1 MKNIIYILTFLISC
15 FCNSQIINIR
25 DRGIINVAPG
35 QHYKDVENLLN
46 PFEGTWIFNDGKR
59 FLKIIL
65 VKRINHY
72 NGSYTN
78 DYIYGGYE
86 YKVNNQ
92 TLVNTLI
99 DANTLY
105 TSRLKYSIYGNSI
118 LENDYQPICNDCDL
132 NEIRLFLSLSVP
144 ASILNGSLI
153 VKKTIINGQEAIK
166 LNLTGSNST
175 YYKDGTPPPPGDF
188 VLPSG
193 DYILIK
199 Q

>member
-1 MKNIIYILTFLISC
+1 MLFASYSGK
-15 FCNSQIINIR
+15 SQIINIR
-25 DRGIINVAPG
+25 DQGIVDIAPG
-35 QHYKDVENLLN
+35 QHYKDVDNLLN
-46 PFEGTWIFNDGKR
+46 PFEGTWVFDDGIR
-59 FLKIIL
+59 YLKIIL

-92 TLVNTLI
+92 TLVNTLN
-99 DANTLY
+99 DANTIY
-105 TSRLKYSIYGNSI
+105 NSRLKYSIYGNGIFESY
-118 LENDYQPICNDCDL
+118 DQPICNDCDL
-132 NEIRLFLSLSVP
+132 NEIRLFLSLSEP

-153 VKKTIINGQEAIK
+153 IKKTNVNGQEAIK

>member
-1 MKNIIYILTFLISC
+1 MKNLIYIVMLFASYSGK
-15 FCNSQIINIR
+15 SQIINIR
-25 DRGIINVAPG
+25 DQGIVDIAPG
-35 QHYKDVENLLN
+35 QHYKDVDNLLN
-46 PFEGTWIFNDGKR
+46 PFEGTWVFDDGIR
-59 FLKIIL
+59 YLKIIL

-92 TLVNTLI
+92 TLVNTLN
-99 DANTLY
+99 DANTIY
-105 TSRLKYSIYGNSI
+105 NSRLKYSIYGNGIFESY
-118 LENDYQPICNDCDL
+118 DQPICNDCDL
-132 NEIRLFLSLSVP
+132 NEIRLFLSLSEP

-153 VKKTIINGQEAIK
+153 IKKTNVNGQEAIK

>member
-1 MKNIIYILTFLISC
+1 MKNVINILMILINSIC
-15 FCNSQIINIR
+15 VSQIINIR
-25 DRGIINVAPG
+25 DRGIVNVASG
-35 QHYKDVENLLN
+35 QHYKDIENLLN
-46 PFEGTWIFNDGKR
+46 PFEGTWIFDDGTR
-59 FLKIIL
+59 YLKIIL

-105 TSRLKYSIYGNSI
+105 TSRLKYSIYGNII

-132 NEIRLFLSLSVP
+132 NEIRLFLSFFEPS
-144 ASILNGSLI
+144 SILSGRLI
-153 VKKTIINGQEAIK
+153 IKKTIINGQEAIK

-193 DYILIK
+193 DYILLK